1 MKNFHGFTEILK
13 AEDITRAMLS
23 EWTGISLGRLAYVI
37 SSGIAEFRREEKNR
51 IMDVFGKKYTEKEL
65 FG

>member
-1 MKNFHGFTEILK
+1 MKNFHGFIEILK
-13 AEDITRAMLS
+13 TEDITRAMLS
-23 EWTGISLGRLAYVI
+23 EWTGIPLGRLAYVI
-37 SSGIAEFRREEKNR
+37 PSGIAEFRREEKNR